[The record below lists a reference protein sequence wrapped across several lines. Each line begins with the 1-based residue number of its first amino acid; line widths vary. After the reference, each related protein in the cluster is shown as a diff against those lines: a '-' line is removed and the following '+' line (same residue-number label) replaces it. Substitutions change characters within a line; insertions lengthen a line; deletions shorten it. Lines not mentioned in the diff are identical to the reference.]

1 MYIFFGSISVGFFI
15 GLVCAGILKSEKR
28 SSRHEV
34 DNIETIITVT
44 VPWASYLISFPLKL
58 SGIVCIMFCGI
69 AMGRYALPNLS
80 SHGHHLMHLFYHGLG
95 YTFESLTF
103 IFIGIVFM
111 TYGLAYD
118 LINI

>member
-1 MYIFFGSISVGFFI
+1 
-15 GLVCAGILKSEKR
+15 
-28 SSRHEV
+28 V

-44 VPWASYLISFPLKL
+44 VPWASYLIAFPLKL

-80 SHGHHLMHLFYHGLG
+80 GHGHHVGLIII
-95 YTFESLTF
+95 SLVNAFVLPRIGVHVRVTYIYF
-103 IFIGIVFM
+103 HRHRVHDLRAGLRVINIFI
-111 TYGLAYD
+111 YLS